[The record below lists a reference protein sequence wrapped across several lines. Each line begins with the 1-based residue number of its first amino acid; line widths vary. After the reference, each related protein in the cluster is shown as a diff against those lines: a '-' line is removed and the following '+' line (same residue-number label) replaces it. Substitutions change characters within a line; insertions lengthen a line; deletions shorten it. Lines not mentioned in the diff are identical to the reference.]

1 MHGLLH
7 TVLLQLVRP
16 WLPGWVYWRTCEDPV
31 SDGFFFFF
39 FCGKKL
45 AVHTNVISP
54 ERSDQ
59 NGIGWEAFLVL
70 DMCFCRPRCV
80 QQKEKKGRE
89 GKNKNSICWCW
100 VLQTKHLYMYS
111 VLVCNILWYT
121 KLEIFGCIENKV
133 CHFLSMP

>member
-1 MHGLLH
+1 MGCCIQCCCSWCGPGCRVGC
-7 TVLLQLVRP
+7 TGVLAKIQLVM
-16 WLPGWVYWRTCEDPV
+16 V
-31 SDGFFFFF
+31 FFFFF